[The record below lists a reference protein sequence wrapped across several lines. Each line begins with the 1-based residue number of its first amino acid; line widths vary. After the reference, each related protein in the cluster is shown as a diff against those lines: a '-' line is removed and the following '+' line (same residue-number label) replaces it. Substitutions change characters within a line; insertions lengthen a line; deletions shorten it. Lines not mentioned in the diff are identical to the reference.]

1 MPRLLRYAAAALLL
15 LGLGGLVYY
24 LVHPG
29 GMAITAPQSSRPV
42 GYEPLAGYGDSC
54 ELFYPLS
61 FRDDFGSPP
70 AGWIGVDRS
79 KVSFAPGNVVIK
91 PAAGESVVWLDPS
104 IEYQRG
110 FVCAKVQAAAQGA
123 APAATSG
130 SEEGAGVAFW
140 AADPENYYAAIV
152 YRDGGYAVFR
162 KVNGMVAPLV
172 PKRPSAAVKIGS
184 DDVNVLQILYSEPRY
199 FRADQWPAGRVL
211 RSAVRR
217 QEGHD
222 RTGRAIGT
230 RQGERMEVL
239 RVGGRQRSAAAQAMT
254 TRW

>member
-91 PAAGESVVWLDPS
+91 PMAGESVVWLDPS

-123 APAATSG
+123 APAATNG

-140 AADPENYYAAIV
+140 AADPQNYYAAIV

-162 KVNGMVAPLV
+162 KVNGMVALLV

-184 DDVNVLQILYSEPRY
+184 DDVNVLQVLYSEPRY
-199 FRADQWPAGRVL
+199 SVLINGQPAASFDLPSG
-211 RSAVRR
+211 
-217 QEGHD
+217 GKK
-222 RTGRAIGT
+222 GMIG
-230 RQGERMEVL
+230 L
-239 RVGGRQRSAAAQAMT
+239 AAQSA
-254 TRW
+254 RDKAGEWRFSGLVAGSDQPLGK